1 MRPSIDMISHSEST
15 APLRSRLACEPRA
28 LASGQAIRERTS
40 LRSRLMT
47 RTLAICVLLA
57 AMAAAQEATTYRG
70 MVRLNRAPVSNE
82 VLKVKLPRPVD
93 RTLSN
98 GLKLVILESNRTP
111 TITVNISV
119 PSSRLRDPAGMP
131 GVAEATAAMMI
142 MGTTTRTARQISEA
156 LADIGATVSFGGGGG
171 GGRGGGG
178 GGGAAGGGEGSITVK
193 AMTENFDEALG
204 IMADILLHPSFPADE
219 VEKWKGRQRSQ
230 LEQQ

>member
-1 MRPSIDMISHSEST
+1 MQRFMNMVSYSGKN
-15 APLRSRLACEPRA
+15 APLRSRPGCV
-28 LASGQAIRERTS
+28 
-40 LRSRLMT
+40 
-47 RTLAICVLLA
+47 AICVFLA
-57 AMAAAQEATTYRG
+57 GMASAQDATTYRG

-93 RTLSN
+93 RMLSN

-131 GVAEATAAMMI
+131 GVAEATSAMMM
-142 MGTTTRTARQISEA
+142 MGAGTRPGGQISA
-156 LADIGATVSFGGGGG
+156 TLAGIGATVSFGGGGG
-171 GGRGGGG
+171 GGGRGG
-178 GGGAAGGGEGSITVK
+178 GGGAAGGGEGSITVN

-219 VEKWKGRQRSQ
+219 IGRAH
-230 LEQQ
+230 

>member
-57 AMAAAQEATTYRG
+57 AMAAAQDATTYRG

-98 GLKLVILESNRTP
+98 GLKLVILETNRTP

-131 GVAEATAAMMI
+131 GVAEATGAMMM
-142 MGTTTRTARQISEA
+142 MGTATRTARQISEA

-171 GGRGGGG
+171 GGGRGGG
-178 GGGAAGGGEGSITVK
+178 GGGAAAGGEGTITVN

-204 IMADILLHPSFPADE
+204 IMDRKSTRLNSSHLGISYAVFCL
-219 VEKWKGRQRSQ
+219 KK
-230 LEQQ
+230 

>member
-1 MRPSIDMISHSEST
+1 MQRFMNMVSYSGKN
-15 APLRSRLACEPRA
+15 APLRSRLGCV
-28 LASGQAIRERTS
+28 
-40 LRSRLMT
+40 
-47 RTLAICVLLA
+47 AICVDLA
-57 AMAAAQEATTYRG
+57 AAAGGQDATTYRG

-131 GVAEATAAMMI
+131 GVAEATAAMMM
-142 MGTTTRTARQISEA
+142 MGTATRTARQISEA

-171 GGRGGGG
+171 GGGRGGGG
-178 GGGAAGGGEGSITVK
+178 GGGAAGGGEGTITVN
-193 AMTENFDEALG
+193 AMTENFD
-204 IMADILLHPSFPADE
+204 
-219 VEKWKGRQRSQ
+219 
-230 LEQQ
+230 